1 MEIMS
6 TNCTSCHGSNPIN
19 AAIISLET
27 YDKVK
32 SRTQSN
38 LIDRISRSQG
48 SSGMMPQ
55 GGTRLSQ
62 STIDKVISWSNCG
75 YVE

>member
-6 TNCTSCHGSNPIN
+6 TNCTSCHGSNPLN
-19 AAIISLET
+19 GARISLDT
-27 YDKVK
+27 YNKAK

-38 LIDRISRSQG
+38 LIARISRSQG